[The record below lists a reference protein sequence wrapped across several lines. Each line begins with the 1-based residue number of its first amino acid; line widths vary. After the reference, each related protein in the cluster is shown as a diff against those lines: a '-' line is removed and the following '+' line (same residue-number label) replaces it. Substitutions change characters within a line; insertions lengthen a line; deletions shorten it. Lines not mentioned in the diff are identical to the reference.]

1 MKLSLRSLFYELIF
15 NERCPICSKKSDY
28 EFSPFCIDCWKSI
41 EGFSFNRITTGNF
54 AKNFWKY
61 VDSLSSFGSYE
72 GVLKEAI
79 HCFKYA
85 GVKRVGIKLGELLS
99 RIQPPQIDVLIA
111 VPVSKR
117 KLIQRGF
124 NQSAILSKVLSC
136 KWNLPLNLTA
146 LIKIRETV
154 DQASL
159 DAMDRIENVKNAFL
173 CKENLKNLRIALV
186 DDVVTTGATLTEC
199 ARALKKAGA
208 SEVHAITI
216 ARAV

>member
-15 NERCPICSKKSDY
+15 NERCPICSRKSDY
-28 EFSPFCIDCWKSI
+28 EFSPFCIYCWKSI
-41 EGFSFNRITTGNF
+41 KGFSFNRITTGKF

-61 VDSLSSFGSYE
+61 VDSLSSFDSYE

-79 HCFKYA
+79 YCFKYQ
-85 GVKRVGIKLGELLS
+85 GVRRIGIKLGELLS
-99 RIQPPQIDVLIA
+99 SIPSPQIDVLIA
-111 VPVSKR
+111 VPVSKS

-124 NQSAILSKVLSC
+124 NQSAVLAKVFSC
-136 KWNLPLNLTA
+136 KWNVPVNLTA
-146 LIKIRETV
+146 LIKIRETA

-159 DAMDRIENVKNAFL
+159 EAKDRLENVKNAFL
-173 CKENLKNLRIALV
+173 CKENLKGLRIGLI
-186 DDVVTTGATLTEC
+186 DDVVTTGATLSEC
-199 ARALKKAGA
+199 ARTLKKAGA